1 MCHAD
6 WHPVQEQPSE
16 RISRVLLSVG
26 ITSFSVKPGNNLTVA
41 FQARSGVIITGGSSK
56 LGFMDDP
63 VSCRHSSCMSVSTY
77 CIMLYQKECPVLA
90 SHLSSN

>member
-16 RISRVLLSVG
+16 CTSRVLLSAG

-63 VSCRHSSCMSVSTY
+63 VSCPHRD
-77 CIMLYQKECPVLA
+77 A
-90 SHLSSN
+90 SEAAAYL